1 MANRRKILLVEGE
14 ADKGF
19 FEQICKSLELD
30 TEVRV
35 ASPKDLE
42 GVRNSK
48 QGVFNLL
55 PTLLPLLLIEEGLTH
70 IAIIVDADYLALN
83 GLGYQKTIERVS
95 DIVRPFGFEFDQ
107 NVASGILYKHSDG
120 LADFGLWIM
129 PDNQN
134 EGMLEDWI
142 KTCVSQNE
150 QTLFKQA
157 QDVVKDITNPKFSS
171 HLTSKAEV
179 ATWLAWQ
186 KQPVHGLYAVITD
199 DLLNDEHPLFQE
211 LTDWLLKVFP

>member
-1 MANRRKILLVEGE
+1 MAASKKILLVEGE

-19 FEQICKSLELD
+19 FEQICKSLVLD

-55 PTLLPLLLIEEGLTH
+55 PTLLPLLLIEDGLTH
-70 IAIIVDADYLALN
+70 IAIIVDADYLAQN
-83 GLGYQKTIERVS
+83 GLGFQKTIDRVS
-95 DIVRPFGFEFDQ
+95 DIVNPFGFELDK
-107 NVASGILYKHSDG
+107 NAASGILYKHSDG

-150 QTLFKQA
+150 QTLFQQA
-157 QDVVKDITNPKFSS
+157 QDVVKDITNPKFYS

-186 KQPVHGLYAVITD
+186 KQPGHGLYAAIKD
-199 DLLNDEHPLFQE
+199 QLLDNESSLFKDLK
-211 LTDWLLKVFP
+211 DWLLKVFP

>member
-1 MANRRKILLVEGE
+1 M
-14 ADKGF
+14 DKN
-19 FEQICKSLELD
+19 
-30 TEVRV
+30 
-35 ASPKDLE
+35 A
-42 GVRNSK
+42 
-48 QGVFNLL
+48 
-55 PTLLPLLLIEEGLTH
+55 
-70 IAIIVDADYLALN
+70 
-83 GLGYQKTIERVS
+83 
-95 DIVRPFGFEFDQ
+95 
-107 NVASGILYKHSDG
+107 ASGILYKHSDG

-150 QTLFKQA
+150 QTLFQQA

-186 KQPVHGLYAVITD
+186 KQPGHGLYAAIKD
-199 DLLNDEHPLFQE
+199 QLLDNESSLFKDLK
-211 LTDWLLKVFP
+211 DWLLKVFP